1 MPFSGEPALR
11 AKSEGMA
18 LIAVLWIVAALS
30 IMISGVQTSVRS
42 EIRIVGAGRQAL
54 EAVALG
60 EAAMHMALQDLA
72 ASKERSARRLA
83 RDYFYAGRG
92 MQVELIPLNGLIDLT
107 RPLGICWLPCMSRQG

>member
-42 EIRIVGAGRQAL
+42 EIRIVGAGRQTL

-60 EAAMHMALQDLA
+60 EAAMHMALRQRVKLHQGRQLTRAGSLFVDAMRQVNAVYRKGLDR
-72 ASKERSARRLA
+72 RSARR
-83 RDYFYAGRG
+83 
-92 MQVELIPLNGLIDLT
+92 
-107 RPLGICWLPCMSRQG
+107 